1 MKLRVENQYDIEARE
16 KERKSKNVPFR
27 CVAWAK
33 SPLDVFPLCEG
44 ELLEGLILY
53 DGIFQDSLAP
63 RFATKPFSPQNFRF
77 FKCCKAKRS
86 TLGNLWLMVFF
97 LEESPPF

>member
-1 MKLRVENQYDIEARE
+1 MKTYARELKRWVKLRVENQYDIEARE

-27 CVAWAK
+27 CVAWVK

-63 RFATKPFSPQNFRF
+63 RFAEKTVFTAKFSILQM
-77 FKCCKAKRS
+77 
-86 TLGNLWLMVFF
+86 L
-97 LEESPPF
+97 